1 MIDFF
6 WIIIVIVGIYG
17 VFSLLTKKFKKLLG
31 TFLSALTPG
40 DGAFKFKYVKRSAL
54 FTPAERSFLKVI
66 DQIVGDDYRVFGKV
80 RLADI
85 IQTESNRS
93 GSQWQTAFNKIS
105 GKHVDFVVCDKNT
118 LAVLGAVELDDRSH
132 NLSHRKKRDEFV
144 DQALSSAEI
153 PILHVRTASKY
164 SIQTIKR
171 QMFEGLELKR
181 LVFKP
186 DREVPA
192 GKAITDPP
200 KENFGKCPVCGAR
213 LTRRMIDYG
222 KHAGKYI
229 LSCTKFP
236 VCKYVT
242 PFKEKP
248 CNDDKPFQLTDL
260 NPGKISGKDSSWD
273 TSDNFKID

>member
-1 MIDFF
+1 
-6 WIIIVIVGIYG
+6 V
-17 VFSLLTKKFKKLLG
+17 VFNGLAKKFKKLLG
-31 TFLSALTPG
+31 TFLSILTPE
-40 DGAFKFKYVKRSAL
+40 DRAFNLEYVKRSAL
-54 FTPAERSFLKVI
+54 FTPAERSFLKVV

-85 IQTESNRS
+85 IQAESKRS

-105 GKHVDFVVCDKNT
+105 RKHVDFVVCDKNT

-132 NLSHRKKRDEFV
+132 DLSHRKKRDEFV
-144 DQALSSAEI
+144 DQALSSAGI
-153 PILHVRTASKY
+153 PILHVRTTSKY
-164 SIQTIKR
+164 SIQRIKR
-171 QMFEGLELKR
+171 EMFEALALKR

-186 DREVPA
+186 DQEVPV
-192 GKAITDPP
+192 GKEITEPP

-236 VCKYVT
+236 MCKYVT

-248 CNDDKPFQLTDL
+248 CNDDKPFHLTDL
-260 NPGKISGKDSSWD
+260 NPGEISGENSQWAP
-273 TSDNFKID
+273 SDNFKID